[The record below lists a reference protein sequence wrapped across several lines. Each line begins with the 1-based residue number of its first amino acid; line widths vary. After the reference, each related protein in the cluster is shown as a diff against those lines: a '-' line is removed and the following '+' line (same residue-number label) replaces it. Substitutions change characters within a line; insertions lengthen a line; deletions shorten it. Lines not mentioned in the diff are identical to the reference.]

1 MKNEKLITLL
11 HYIIRTI
18 ILLALS
24 VYIAYL
30 VETGS
35 LQLYIGERIMPLVKL
50 SALVVYALAVI
61 QGFIAYRSYKGAI
74 IECDCC
80 GSSPSNSWPKASFLY
95 GVIALPLLLGFFL
108 PDTVLGGSF
117 ASKKGIILSS
127 SASPYAALGFQP
139 QQNEAA
145 FDPSDAQ
152 WAPPSSNDTEETG
165 ETDSSTSAESL
176 DQLFYADNDFDRD
189 LAELAKRIYKLP
201 MIEVKP
207 EIYMEILSSIVTF
220 KEHFIGKSIEISGF
234 VYREPDLAD
243 DQLVIGRIAVQCCT
257 ADATPYGVLAEFV
270 GASELKDDTWV
281 KVKGTIGETEYNG
294 NTIIKIDVAESSM
307 INVPDPPY
315 IYPNFDFLNVSI
327 P

>member
-1 MKNEKLITLL
+1 MKNQKLITLL

-24 VYIAYL
+24 GYIAYL

-117 ASKKGIILSS
+117 ASKKGIVLSS
-127 SASPYAALGFQP
+127 ASSPYAALGLQP
-139 QQNEAA
+139 QQEEAEV
-145 FDPSDAQ
+145 DPSDAQ
-152 WAPPSSNDTEETG
+152 WAAAHSEGTEV
-165 ETDSSTSAESL
+165 TDLSTSTEPS

-189 LAELAKRIYKLP
+189 LAELAKRIYDLP
-201 MIEVKP
+201 IIEVTP

-220 KEHFIGKSIEISGF
+220 KEHFLGKSIEISGF

-243 DQLVIGRIAVQCCT
+243 NQLIVGRIAVQCCT
-257 ADATPYGVLAEFV
+257 ADATPYGVLAEFI
-270 GASELKDDTWV
+270 GASEFKDDTWV
-281 KVKGTIGETEYNG
+281 NVKGTIGETEYNG
-294 NTIIKIDVAESSM
+294 ITIIKIDVAESSV
-307 INVPDPPY
+307 INVPDTPY